1 MHGSLL
7 ALKAQEGNSALG
19 LGAVLNSLKWLTKST
34 PKNGTSDYEEDTCLD
49 MRREARRQSF
59 ALADLSWRGVLHGT
73 QMFCGSA
80 YLLMTPQ
87 SLEY

>member
-1 MHGSLL
+1 MGP
-7 ALKAQEGNSALG
+7 Q
-19 LGAVLNSLKWLTKST
+19 T
-34 PKNGTSDYEEDTCLD
+34 DYEEDTCLD